1 MSSHVLLVELNAD
14 KFGVRDSISWLFL
27 AYLQSV
33 QFSVIAV
40 LHHFSGLK
48 KITNLH
54 MSCRKF
60 LGVSI
65 AVKNTTIGFKI

>member
-27 AYLQSV
+27 AYHQSV

-40 LHHFSGLK
+40 LHPFSGLK
-48 KITNLH
+48 K
-54 MSCRKF
+54 
-60 LGVSI
+60 
-65 AVKNTTIGFKI
+65 